1 MSHSSR
7 LNARGTPFFT
17 SRGAPLL
24 FIAAGTPPPPLLL
37 GACAPRNGS
46 RLSRADALVS
56 FLNARGAPRP
66 LTSLAHSHSLEPRAL
81 RSGVVP
87 PTSPAEP
94 AHQSPDVRHG
104 PAQWTTTPPAKL
116 RRSVVTRIGRP
127 SAMATRA
134 GAARASGAGA

>member
-37 GACAPRNGS
+37 RACAPRNGS

-56 FLNARGAPRP
+56 FLNAPRAPRP
-66 LTSLAHSHSLEPRAL
+66 LTSLAHSHSPRPPAL
-81 RSGVVP
+81 RSGACP
-87 PTSPAEP
+87 PTSPTEP
-94 AHQSPDVRHG
+94 PPPPPD
-104 PAQWTTTPPAKL
+104 
-116 RRSVVTRIGRP
+116 IRP
-127 SAMATRA
+127 
-134 GAARASGAGA
+134 